1 MLQRVFSRV
10 KRSPSPRRRCASTF
24 ESAAPLTMGSPKQA
38 VPPERPRP
46 AIVVASLWRL
56 VTAASSSFEE
66 LGEDPNELR
75 RWGAVLMHAIRRPR
89 HAMHWLDGSLH
100 RRTPLEMALPWLS
113 WSCVE
118 FLEEFLRPGMAVL
131 EYGGGGSTLYF
142 ARKGCRVVTVEGY
155 RRWSRLIRARLDEA
169 LGDAAPAVE
178 IREIAGI
185 DDGEPP
191 RDEYVRQVHS
201 GGPWD
206 VILVDGAHRLACLEA
221 SRDELRPNGVLIF
234 DNADF
239 GEYRQ
244 APKLLSGFERRSFS
258 GLGVGRRW
266 TTQTDV
272 YRRAPPDRNTIIRC

>member
-10 KRSPSPRRRCASTF
+10 KQSRAT
-24 ESAAPLTMGSPKQA
+24 AAVAPLHLRARPCRPPHSPKQF
-38 VPPERPRP
+38 VPADRPRS

-56 VTAASSSFEE
+56 VTAAGSSLKE
-66 LGEDPNELR
+66 LGEDPNGLR
-75 RWGAVLMHAIRRPR
+75 RWGSVLMHAIRRPR

-100 RRTPLEMALPWLS
+100 RRTPLEMGLPWLT
-113 WSCVE
+113 WCCVE

-155 RRWSRLIRARLDEA
+155 RHWSRLIRARLDET
-169 LGDAAPAVE
+169 LGSAASAVE

-185 DDGEPP
+185 NDDEPP
-191 RDEYVRQVHS
+191 QDEYVRQVHN

-206 VILVDGAHRLACLEA
+206 LILVDGAHRLACLKA
-221 SRDELRPNGVLIF
+221 ARDELRPNGVLIF

-239 GEYRQ
+239 EEYGEV
-244 APKLLSGFERRSFS
+244 PKLLPDFERQSFS

-272 YRRAPPDRNTIIRC
+272 YRRIPSKTATR